1 MTICYKNHTFIKS
14 VSWKWKKKMD
24 DDDKLHDLND
34 KETEEIQKAQLIV
47 TEASQFIQDG
57 NLQSSKP

>member
-1 MTICYKNHTFIKS
+1 
-14 VSWKWKKKMD
+14 MD

-57 NLQSSKP
+57 NLQSSKPWRSWQLSLEVTGKAI